1 MVDRWPHD
9 GVASGPLWRGSRRR
23 GTAPSTGTAPPE
35 GGVAIVAGRAG
46 R

>member
-23 GTAPSTGTAPPE
+23 GSRRRLGP
-35 GGVAIVAGRAG
+35 R
-46 R
+46 RL

>member
-23 GTAPSTGTAPPE
+23 GSRRRGTAPPE